1 MRKQIWIKTVSSV
14 LAGALLCTSFAGCQK
29 KAVTEN
35 QILDQ
40 ELNGTEYVQQEYST
54 IAESAKKEETVYINA
69 KPDGKIYN
77 VQVTD
82 WLHTDTPQVRIQDVS
97 NLSNIHNVKSL
108 TEPIVK
114 DDKLCWDMDLYYSG
128 TTEAQPPVTV
138 SIKYFLDGKEL
149 SAEELAGKKGN
160 VAIQITVNNSLK
172 KKITVSGKTY
182 EITCPMLFA
191 GGTILPEETFTN
203 IAIDYGTAMSDGAKQ
218 LVFFTGI
225 PGIDESLGLSELNLS
240 LLDEAMYTNTYTIT
254 AYTECFALGNLMF
267 AVIPFSSIGAFGN
280 GGMADSIDNVKEIL
294 TDVEKIQPQ

>member
-69 KPDGKIYN
+69 KPDGTIYN

-114 DDKLCWDMDLYYSG
+114 DDKLC
-128 TTEAQPPVTV
+128 
-138 SIKYFLDGKEL
+138 
-149 SAEELAGKKGN
+149 
-160 VAIQITVNNSLK
+160 
-172 KKITVSGKTY
+172 
-182 EITCPMLFA
+182 
-191 GGTILPEETFTN
+191 
-203 IAIDYGTAMSDGAKQ
+203 
-218 LVFFTGI
+218 
-225 PGIDESLGLSELNLS
+225 
-240 LLDEAMYTNTYTIT
+240 
-254 AYTECFALGNLMF
+254 
-267 AVIPFSSIGAFGN
+267 
-280 GGMADSIDNVKEIL
+280 
-294 TDVEKIQPQ
+294 